1 MTSNL
6 ELPEMFQKIA
16 QDNFPETPDTPRAPD
31 VAAPLTPDTKATPEQ
46 PTPAATTPTAQPL
59 ASQMADQLA
68 QANEAI
74 AALAKEYPVW
84 AARDIVKMNQA
95 LQDARS
101 LTGDKREN
109 LIRKDLFKIAHNA
122 KGQGATFGYPLI
134 TDIGEHLCRYIER
147 VPEIQADEM
156 AVIRTHINAMDTVLK
171 QKLTGNG
178 GETGQELLNQIMN
191 T

>member
-16 QDNFPETPDTPRAPD
+16 QDNFPKTPTETPAPS
-31 VAAPLTPDTKATPEQ
+31 Q
-46 PTPAATTPTAQPL
+46 TPTDDQSQKTSETKSDTSQPL
-59 ASQMADQLA
+59 SSQMTNQLA

-74 AALAKEYPVW
+74 AALAKEYPIW

-109 LIRKDLFKIAHNA
+109 IIRKDLFKIAHNA

-147 VPEIQADEM
+147 VPEIQSDEM
-156 AVIRTHINAMDTVLK
+156 AVIREHIQAMDTVLK
-171 QKLTGNG
+171 EKLTGDG
-178 GETGQELLNQIMN
+178 GETGQALLNKVIN

>member
-16 QDNFPETPDTPRAPD
+16 QKNFDQDNLPESADTQMPAEPQSAPEPNN
-31 VAAPLTPDTKATPEQ
+31 ALN
-46 PTPAATTPTAQPL
+46 ATT
-59 ASQMADQLA
+59 ADQLA

-74 AALAKEYPVW
+74 AALAKEYPIW
-84 AARDIVKMNQA
+84 AAQDIKKMIQA

-101 LTGDKREN
+101 LSGEKRADM
-109 LIRKDLFKIAHNA
+109 IRKELFKIAHNT

-134 TDIGEHLCRYIER
+134 TDIGDHLCRYIER
-147 VPEIQADEM
+147 IENIQNEEM
-156 AVIRTHINAMDTVLK
+156 NIMRDHINAMDTILK
-171 QKLTGNG
+171 QKLTGDG
-178 GETGQELLNQIMN
+178 GTVGQELKDKLLN

>member
-16 QDNFPETPDTPRAPD
+16 QDNFPETPAQTP
-31 VAAPLTPDTKATPEQ
+31 ATP
-46 PTPAATTPTAQPL
+46 ASDPTAPQAKAPTALKTDASKPATSQPL

-74 AALAKEYPVW
+74 AALAKEYPIW

-109 LIRKDLFKIAHNA
+109 IIRKELFKIVHNA

-156 AVIRTHINAMDTVLK
+156 AVIREHIQAMDTVLK
-171 QKLTGNG
+171 DKLTGDG
-178 GETGQELLNQIMN
+178 GETGQALLNKVIN